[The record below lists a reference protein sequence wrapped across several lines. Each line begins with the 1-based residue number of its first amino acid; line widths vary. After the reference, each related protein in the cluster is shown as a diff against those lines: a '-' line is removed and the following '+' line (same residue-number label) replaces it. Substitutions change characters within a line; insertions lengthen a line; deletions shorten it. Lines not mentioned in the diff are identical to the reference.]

1 MALGTGDFAVQG
13 CRASNH
19 GQLTETRIRRPNLAA
34 FSVTI
39 TNRLCWLK
47 NARDE
52 LVLLAVDV

>member
-1 MALGTGDFAVQG
+1 
-13 CRASNH
+13 
-19 GQLTETRIRRPNLAA
+19 
-34 FSVTI
+34 VTI